1 MIKNTRDEYGIVAKL
16 LHWVIAVVILG
27 MIVVGFVMS
36 GMASSEL
43 KFQVYGIHKATGVVL
58 LFFIFLRLIWKLIN
72 VSVVVE
78 MPLWQHLAA
87 KAGHMLLYGLMFAM
101 PISGIL
107 MSLMGGHNISIYGFY
122 TIEAITKDE
131 LIGKTSWILHGYFAW
146 ILVGVIIIHALAALY
161 HHFIRKDNVLK
172 NMIG

>member
-1 MIKNTRDEYGIVAKL
+1 MIKNTRDEYGMVSKL
-16 LHWVIAVVILG
+16 LHWTIAIVIIG

-36 GMASSEL
+36 GMANSEL
-43 KFQVYGIHKATGVVL
+43 KFQVYGIHKATGAVL
-58 LFFIFLRLIWKLIN
+58 IFFIFLRLIWKLIN

-78 MPLWQHLAA
+78 MPSLHHFAA
-87 KAGHMLLYGLMFAM
+87 KAGHILLYILMFAM

-107 MSLMGGHNISIYGFY
+107 MSLMGGHDISIYGFY

-146 ILVGVIIIHALAALY
+146 ILVGVIAGHVLAALY

-172 NMIG
+172 NMM